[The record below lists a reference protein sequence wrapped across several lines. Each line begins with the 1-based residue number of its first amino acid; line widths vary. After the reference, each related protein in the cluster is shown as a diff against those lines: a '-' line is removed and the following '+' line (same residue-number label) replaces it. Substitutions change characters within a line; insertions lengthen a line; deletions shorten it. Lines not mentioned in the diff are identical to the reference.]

1 MNLPFFIARR
11 YLISKKKQNI
21 INLISAISAIGVAT
35 GTFALVVVM
44 SVFNGFNHLIESY
57 LSELDPDLKI
67 TAVEGKRFDPR
78 TIISNHLQNHP
89 DILLFSEVLEENALL
104 KYGDRQYIA
113 TVKGV
118 PPRYA
123 EITGINDLMLFG
135 EFMLNDRGVQYAV
148 PGQGV
153 AAQLGIGYDLSAPL
167 HIYVPK
173 KGGRPTL
180 SAGSGLNHDYIYP
193 SGIFALL
200 EEVDAQLVLVPLS
213 FASQLFESGDE
224 VSAIELKIHPS
235 AKVRSVQKMVQ
246 QQLGEAYEVKDK
258 YQQHDMLYKTMK
270 SEKWATYLIL
280 IFILMVASFN
290 ILGSLSML
298 IIDKKDDI
306 AILRSMGADVPLIHR
321 IFLFEGWLISLAGI
335 ALGMMAGITLSLL
348 QMQFGWI
355 SLPGSG
361 SFVVNAYPVKIVVTD
376 LVLIFG
382 AVSLIGFFASWY
394 PVRFI
399 ASTKDDQHPW

>member
-1 MNLPFFIARR
+1 MNLPLFIARR

-21 INLISAISAIGVAT
+21 INLISAISALGVAT

-67 TAVEGKRFDPR
+67 TSSEGKRFDPQ
-78 TIISNHLQNHP
+78 TVTNALLSNNN
-89 DILLFSEVLEENALL
+89 IFAFSEVIEENALL
-104 KYGDRQYIA
+104 KYGERQFIA

-118 PPRYA
+118 PPQFA
-123 EITGINDLMLFG
+123 EVTGINDLMLFG
-135 EFMLNDRGVQYAV
+135 DFMLNDRGVFYAV

-153 AAQLGIGYDLSAPL
+153 AAQLGIGYDLSSPI

-173 KGGRPTL
+173 PGGRPALTP
-180 SAGSGLNHDYIYP
+180 GGGLNHDYIYA

-200 EEVDAQLVLVPLS
+200 EEVDAQLVLVPLA
-213 FASQLFESGDE
+213 FASRLFDTGNE
-224 VSAIELKIHPS
+224 VSAIELKIHAS
-235 AKVRSVQKMVQ
+235 AKVQKVQKMLQ
-246 QQLGEAYEVKDK
+246 QELGDAYEVKNK

-298 IIDKKDDI
+298 IIDKKSDI
-306 AILRSMGADVPLIHR
+306 AILRSMGANSQLIHT
-321 IFLFEGWLISLAGI
+321 IFLIEGWLISLVGIVIGVAAGVTI
-335 ALGMMAGITLSLL
+335 SLL
-348 QMQFGWI
+348 QIQFGWI
-355 SLPGSG
+355 TLPGSG
-361 SFVVNAYPVKIVVTD
+361 SFVVSAYPVKIVASD
-376 LVLIFG
+376 LLMIFG
-382 AVSLIGFFASWY
+382 AVSLIGFLASWY

-399 ASTKDDQHPW
+399 AAIGTDQNQ

>member
-21 INLISAISAIGVAT
+21 INLISAISALGVAT

-67 TAVEGKRFDPR
+67 TAVEGKRFDPQLL
-78 TIISNHLQNHP
+78 TDSILSNNSS
-89 DILLFSEVLEENALL
+89 IFAYSEVIEENALL
-104 KYGDRQYIA
+104 KYGDRQFIA

-118 PPRYA
+118 PPQFA
-123 EITGINDLMLFG
+123 EVTGISDLMLFG
-135 EFMLNDRGVQYAV
+135 DFLLNDRGVFYAV

-153 AAQLGIGYDLSAPL
+153 AAQLGIGYDLSAPI
-167 HIYVPK
+167 HMYVPRR
-173 KGGRPTL
+173 GGRPTL
-180 SAGSGLNHDYIYP
+180 SPESGLNHDYIYA

-200 EEVDAQLVLVPLS
+200 DEVDAQLVLVPLS
-213 FASQLFESGDE
+213 FASRLFDTGNE
-224 VSAIELKIHPS
+224 VSAIELKIDPS
-235 AKVRSVQKMVQ
+235 AKVKKVQKLLQ
-246 QQLGEAYEVKDK
+246 QQLGSAYEVRNK

-298 IIDKKDDI
+298 IIDKKSDI
-306 AILRSMGADVPLIHR
+306 AILRSMGADSRLIHKV
-321 IFLFEGWLISLAGI
+321 FLIEGWLI
-335 ALGMMAGITLSLL
+335 ALVGITIGMAAGVTISLL
-348 QMQFGWI
+348 QMHFGWI

-361 SFVVNAYPVKIVVTD
+361 SFIVSAYPVKIVVSD
-376 LVLIFG
+376 LLMIFG
-382 AVSLIGFFASWY
+382 AVSLIGFLASWY

-399 ASTKDDQHPW
+399 ATIGTDQNQ

>member
-1 MNLPFFIARR
+1 MNLPLFIARR

-21 INLISAISAIGVAT
+21 INLISAISALGVAT

-67 TAVEGKRFDPR
+67 TSAEGKRFDPH
-78 TIISNHLQNHP
+78 TVTNALLSNNN
-89 DILLFSEVLEENALL
+89 IFAFSEVIEENALL
-104 KYGDRQYIA
+104 KYGERQFIA

-118 PPRYA
+118 PPQFA
-123 EITGINDLMLFG
+123 EVTGINDLMLFG
-135 EFMLNDRGVQYAV
+135 DFMLNDRGVFYAV

-153 AAQLGIGYDLSAPL
+153 AAQLGIGYDLSSPI

-173 KGGRPTL
+173 PGGRPALTP
-180 SAGSGLNHDYIYP
+180 GSGLNHDYIYA

-200 EEVDAQLVLVPLS
+200 EEVDAQLVLVPLA
-213 FASQLFESGDE
+213 FASRLFDTGNE
-224 VSAIELKIHPS
+224 VSAIELKIHAS
-235 AKVRSVQKMVQ
+235 AKVQKVQKMLQ
-246 QQLGEAYEVKDK
+246 QELGDAYEVKNK

-298 IIDKKDDI
+298 IIDKKSDI
-306 AILRSMGADVPLIHR
+306 AILRSMGANSQLIHT
-321 IFLFEGWLISLAGI
+321 IFLIEGWLISLVGIVVGVAAGVTI
-335 ALGMMAGITLSLL
+335 SLL
-348 QMQFGWI
+348 QIQFGWI
-355 SLPGSG
+355 TLPGSG
-361 SFVVNAYPVKIVVTD
+361 SFVVSAYPVKIVASD
-376 LVLIFG
+376 LLMIFG
-382 AVSLIGFFASWY
+382 AVSLIGFLASWY

-399 ASTKDDQHPW
+399 AAIGTDQNQ